1 MAEARHAAGV
11 AEYEAATISRTSR
24 AIRDRPVAAL
34 KMAVL
39 RAMPLPAG
47 MVPCVWSPGSAPA
60 ARVAVVSA
68 ATGALSYGPPR
79 ASSPWPLPV
88 YGPHPTADAAD
99 PARRARAPG

>member
-11 AEYEAATISRTSR
+11 AEYEAATISRTSP

-39 RAMPLPAG
+39 RAMPLPVG
-47 MVPCVWSPGSAPA
+47 MLPCVGCSGSSPA

-79 ASSPWPLPV
+79 RSLCGVCTPYGQHPL
-88 YGPHPTADAAD
+88 AKEAD
-99 PARRARAPG
+99 PARRAR